1 MIIDVNKIR
10 IDGHT
15 QSREMKKEIVAQF
28 VQDMEN
34 GDTFPSITVFA
45 EGQNYWLADGF
56 HRYFA
61 AKRLKKLTIE
71 ADVYDGTA
79 RDAEWYGMGANNRHG
94 LRPSSADKRKMVIRI
109 VTDPEWQEQSD
120 RAIAQHVGVSHMLVF
135 NIRKELKES
144 KQPKESKTKKKPDES
159 VNIYTKQ
166 EAGQFQSDGVA
177 EFNEDEIQREQMQ
190 ASIQM
195 LRKENED
202 LQDQLTVV
210 QAASIDDIQK
220 EKAESIIKDLR
231 AQLRAA
237 EIELKEMTISRDMYQ
252 RENGELKKQVTSLL
266 KKLKKLEG

>member
-28 VQDMEN
+28 AQDMEN
-34 GDTFPSITVFA
+34 GDTFPPITVFA

-61 AKRLKKLTIE
+61 TKRLKKLTIE

-79 RDAEWYGMGANNRHG
+79 RDAEWYGMGANKGHG
-94 LRPSSADKRKMVIRI
+94 LRPSSADKRKMVIR
-109 VTDPEWQEQSD
+109 VVSDPEWQEQSD
-120 RAIAQHVGVSHMLVF
+120 RIIGTHIGVSHMLVF

-144 KQPKESKTKKKPDES
+144 KQPKQSKTKKPDEN

-166 EAGQFQSDGVA
+166 EPSQIKSDGVA
-177 EFNEDEIQREQMQ
+177 EFNEDEIQREHMQ

-220 EKAESIIKDLR
+220 EKAESIIRDLR